1 MKLKFNEIK
10 SDIRNGYEYREYEQK
25 YRGEDVTTIYDSHED
40 KVIVFT
46 WGYYGQLEFTTEE
59 FLKLDYKEY
68 KKRYNEF
75 MFYAPSVEESGDLD
89 DDDLYMDIE
98 GVDGV

>member
-10 SDIRNGYEYREYEQK
+10 ADIRNGYEYMEYEQK
-25 YRGEDVTTIYDSHED
+25 YRGEEVTTILNTRENT
-40 KVIVFT
+40 VTTFT

-68 KKRYNEF
+68 RRKYNEF
-75 MFYAPSVEESGDLD
+75 MFYAPTVEESGDLD
-89 DDDLYMDIE
+89 DDDLYME
-98 GVDGV
+98 VDGI